1 MVKAVEFQVAVA
13 VNAGVGSCTVFIGYY
28 EAVHNLFFKISGEIK
43 HVIRDSKIMRYA
55 PCILHI
61 IQRTAAFFAAHT
73 GIFILEK
80 LHGDT
85 DAVISMLL
93 HQVSGH

>member
-1 MVKAVEFQVAVA
+1 MVKAVEFQIAVA
-13 VNAGVGSCTVFIGYY
+13 VNAGVGSRTVFIGCY
-28 EAVHNLFFKISGEIK
+28 EAVHNLFFKICGEIK
-43 HVIRDSKIMRYA
+43 HIIRDSKIMRYA

-85 DAVISMLL
+85 NAVISMLL